1 MKPFRPGPRD
11 HQSVVVLGPEFEP
24 DDARVSSRGR
34 ALNKDHDIHFIVGVD
49 EFDAAAC
56 HDARRDRDQLPT
68 RRSRVGS
75 DSIADDDSVSDDGS
89 VSDNRSVSDSG
100 SVTVE
105 AALVLPVL
113 VFILVLCL
121 AGIGCVVDQLRC
133 VDAAREAAR
142 LVGRGDPSAG
152 RAAAIQIA
160 PEGATVIVVS
170 SGDLVRVTVTA
181 APFIGLLPGV
191 RVGATSVAA
200 LESKVGRSP

>member
-1 MKPFRPGPRD
+1 MRPFRPAQPD
-11 HQSVVVLGPEFEP
+11 HQGVVALGPESEP
-24 DDARVSSRGR
+24 DDARVPSGGR
-34 ALNKDHDIHFIVGVD
+34 ARDVDHGI
-49 EFDAAAC
+49 
-56 HDARRDRDQLPT
+56 
-68 RRSRVGS
+68 
-75 DSIADDDSVSDDGS
+75 DGS
-89 VSDNRSVSDSG
+89 ASDSG

-105 AALVLPVL
+105 AALVLPAL

-142 LVGRGDPSAG
+142 LIGRGDASAG
-152 RAAAIQIA
+152 QAAAIHIA
-160 PEGATVIVVS
+160 PEGATVTVMS

-181 APFIGLLPGV
+181 APFGGLLPGV